1 MLLILPL
8 VISIYFR
15 VLDFRFLNQVSS
27 DPQFSSSEVL
37 EVLSKE
43 DRSPITILKVSDPR
57 ILYEL
62 CKVTANRE
70 VLRNPSLEETLD
82 LMNFVIRKHPSDL
95 RLLELK
101 AQLYEFKGKQNNEL
115 QIRQIIKKLD
125 PFNPVNVER
134 LSILQD

>member
-115 QIRQIIKKLD
+115 QIRKIIKKLD

-134 LSILQD
+134 LSTLQD